1 MNEMRLPAE
10 YWEIL
15 KAEYPRRYG
24 DQGWIAVRTL
34 VPRALT
40 AGATWDEILEGTRS
54 YKRFCD
60 ATGKTG
66 TELVKQAKTFYGP
79 QQLWT
84 EDYSPPTPK
93 KSAAQTILEQRWSK
107 LRARA
112 VAIGFRAP
120 LPVESPDVYETALR
134 LYERDRSSVV
144 AFPGVRSA

>member
-1 MNEMRLPAE
+1 MNLPTE

-40 AGATWDEILEGTRS
+40 GGATWEEILEGTRA

-66 TELVKQAKTFYGP
+66 TELVKQARTFYGP
-79 QQLWT
+79 QQLWS
-84 EDYSPPTPK
+84 EDYSPPPAKRTAK
-93 KSAAQTILEQRWSK
+93 EQVLDQRWEA
-107 LRARA
+107 LRARGVSA
-112 VAIGFRAP
+112 GFRAP
-120 LPVESPDVYETALR
+120 WPIESPDAYETALR
-134 LYERDRSSVV
+134 MHERDRPKVV
-144 AFPGVRSA
+144 AFTR